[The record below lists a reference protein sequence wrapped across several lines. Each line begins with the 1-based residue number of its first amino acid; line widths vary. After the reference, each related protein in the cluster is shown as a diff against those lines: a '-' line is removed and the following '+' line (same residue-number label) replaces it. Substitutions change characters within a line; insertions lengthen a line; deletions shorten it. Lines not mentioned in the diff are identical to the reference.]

1 MDSISLIDSS
11 QAQLSQKSLL
21 DPRLSMGGRINK
33 DDGAFKIQAQKK
45 AEEFEAIFIAQMFKP
60 MMESIPTDG
69 PLGGGNTEH
78 MFRSMMIDEI
88 GKDIAKQG
96 GVGLSDSIYQEILK
110 MQEV

>member
-1 MDSISLIDSS
+1 MDPLSIIDSS
-11 QAQLSQKSLL
+11 QLQIGQKPLADARSLIATV
-21 DPRLSMGGRINK
+21 GGK
-33 DDGAFKIQAQKK
+33 GSESFKARARAK
-45 AEEFEAIFIAQMFKP
+45 ADEFEAMFISQMFKP

-96 GVGLSDSIYQEILK
+96 GVGLSDSIYQEILR

>member
-1 MDSISLIDSS
+1 MDPMNIIDSS
-11 QAQLSQKSLL
+11 QAHLSQKAIS
-21 DPRLSMGGRINK
+21 DPRMMMGGLTGK
-33 DDGAFKIQAQKK
+33 SGDAFKIRAREK
-45 AEEFEAIFIAQMFKP
+45 AEEFEAVFIAQMFKP

-78 MFRSMMIDEI
+78 MFRSMMVDEV

-96 GVGLSDSIYQEILK
+96 GLGLSDSIYQEILR

>member
-1 MDSISLIDSS
+1 MVPMNIIDTS
-11 QAQLSQKSLL
+11 QAQISQKVIQ
-21 DPRLSMGGRINK
+21 DPRQTMAGLKGQNL
-33 DDGAFKIQAQKK
+33 DAFKIKAREK

-78 MFRSMMIDEI
+78 MFRSMMIDEV

-96 GVGLSDSIYQEILK
+96 GVGLSDSIYREILR

>member
-1 MDSISLIDSS
+1 MDPLNFIDSS
-11 QAQLSQKSLL
+11 QALLGQKALQ
-21 DPRLSMGGRINK
+21 DPRQMIAGIKGRHNE
-33 DDGAFKIQAQKK
+33 AFKIRAREK
-45 AEEFEAIFIAQMFKP
+45 AEEFESVFIAQMFKP

-96 GVGLSDSIYQEILK
+96 GVGLSDSIYREILR

>member
-1 MDSISLIDSS
+1 MDPLNIINNT
-11 QAQLSQKSLL
+11 QALLSQKPPQ
-21 DPRLSMGGRINK
+21 DPRQMMAGMSEYEG
-33 DDGAFKIQAQKK
+33 DAFKIKAREKAQ
-45 AEEFEAIFIAQMFKP
+45 EFESVFIAQMFKP

-96 GVGLSDSIYQEILK
+96 GVGLSDSIYREILR